1 MVRLTKIY
9 TRSGDDGTTG
19 LVGGVRVPKDDLR
32 VEAYGTVDEANAC
45 IGWAI
50 CQARRLVASG
60 ARDRGIA
67 RELSLVQHELFD
79 LGADLATPDDDAEGA
94 LRIVAEQVDRLEGAI
109 DRWNEGLGELRSFV
123 LPGGS
128 PFAASL
134 HVARTVVRRAE
145 RVCVRLSRQEKIN
158 PEAIRYLNRLSD
170 LLFVLA
176 RASSDGRE
184 VLWQPGSTRERR

>member
-19 LVGGVRVPKDDLR
+19 LVGGSRVPKDDLR

-50 CQARRLVASG
+50 CQARQIRGTG
-60 ARDRGIA
+60 ARERAIA

-79 LGADLATPDDDAEGA
+79 LGADLATPEDGEDGA
-94 LRIVAEQVDRLEGAI
+94 LRIVASQVERLEGAI
-109 DRWNEGLGELRSFV
+109 DHWNEGLGDLKSFV

-128 PFAASL
+128 ALAASL
-134 HVARTVVRRAE
+134 HGARTVVRRAE
-145 RVCVRLSRQEKIN
+145 RVCVSLASQEKVN

-176 RASSDGRE
+176 RAASDGRE
-184 VLWQPGSTRERR
+184 VLWKPGSTRSDR